1 MVWVLL
7 ALSYLI
13 GATPTSYWVGRAVH
27 SLDLREHGSGNL
39 GATNALRVLGW
50 KSAVPVVVV
59 DIAKGWAPAALFPVV
74 AGVTFP
80 WSFAFGVA
88 AILGHMCSPWVG
100 FKGGK
105 GMATGAGV
113 FLALAPM
120 AVGMGFLIWLVIT
133 WVTGYVSLA
142 SISVAAALPP
152 LIAFT
157 PHEGGVTLVWLTT
170 VLAVVIVWKHRS
182 NIGRLMRGEE
192 NRFRRAAE
200 SGVTAEEAP

>member
-27 SLDLREHGSGNL
+27 GLDLREHGSGNL

-59 DIAKGWAPAALFPVV
+59 DIAKGWAPAALFPAV
-74 AGVTFP
+74 AGVAFP

>member
-59 DIAKGWAPAALFPVV
+59 DIAKGWAPAALFPAV
-74 AGVTFP
+74 AGVAFP

-170 VLAVVIVWKHRS
+170 VLAVFIVWKHRS

>member
-27 SLDLREHGSGNL
+27 GLDLREHGSGNL

-59 DIAKGWAPAALFPVV
+59 DIAKGWAPAALFPAV
-74 AGVTFP
+74 AGVAFP

-170 VLAVVIVWKHRS
+170 VLAVFIVWKHRS

>member
-27 SLDLREHGSGNL
+27 SLDLRAHGSGNL

-59 DIAKGWAPAALFPVV
+59 DIAKGWAPAALFPAI
-74 AGVTFP
+74 AGVAFP
-80 WSFAFGVA
+80 WSFGFGVA

-152 LIAFT
+152 LITFT

-170 VLAVVIVWKHRS
+170 VLAVFIVWKHRS

-192 NRFRRAAE
+192 NRFCRAPE